1 MGAMSDGSSKS
12 KLHRLAGGWGTGGKE
27 VKRQE
32 LLELMTTL
40 DDAWNAGPASPL
52 WETFRKRH
60 TEDVAVYWPGGAPPT
75 RGRHN
80 HDLEA
85 VEFFKTFPDNHLIN
99 RPYKI
104 LFADGNHT
112 CSVADFR
119 GTMKGSMKMGDQVI
133 RPTGKSFQV
142 EFCTVATWNDQGAIT
157 EERLFYDQVGL
168 MKQIGLG

>member
-1 MGAMSDGSSKS
+1 MKS
-12 KLHRLAGGWGTGGKE
+12 E
-27 VKRQE
+27 Q

-40 DDAWNAGPASPL
+40 DDTWNAGPGSRP
-52 WETFRKRH
+52 WDTFRKRH
-60 TEDVAVYWPGGAPPT
+60 TEDVVVYWPGGAPPT

-80 HDLEA
+80 HDVEA

-119 GTMKGSMKMGDQVI
+119 GTMKGPMRTAEGKVLT
-133 RPTGKSFQV
+133 PTGKGFQV
-142 EFCTVATWNDQGAIT
+142 EFCTVATWNYKGEIT
-157 EERLFYDQVGL
+157 EERLFYDLFGL
-168 MKQIGLG
+168 MKQIGVS